1 MIKFFRKIRYDL
13 MEENKVGKYL
23 MYAVGELILVVVGI
37 LLALQISDWS
47 EDHKKAEQRTVLIKA
62 LKAELQSDVEKLQ
75 SYLRT
80 VDSDLAT
87 NSSYV
92 THLAAAAS
100 VDTLV
105 QITRYEYTM
114 ALSGLTEL
122 SKTTFN
128 SLESTGRLDLL
139 GAELAKTV

>member
-80 VDSDLAT
+80 VDSDLVT

-92 THLAAAAS
+92 TRLAAAAS

>member
-1 MIKFFRKIRYDL
+1 
-13 MEENKVGKYL
+13 
-23 MYAVGELILVVVGI
+23 
-37 LLALQISDWS
+37 
-47 EDHKKAEQRTVLIKA
+47 
-62 LKAELQSDVEKLQ
+62 
-75 SYLRT
+75 
-80 VDSDLAT
+80 LAT